1 MATTAGLDWPR
12 TTEIAEQ
19 QASLHALIGELKT
32 ANFNTVF
39 FQVRAR
45 GDAYYR
51 SAYEPW
57 GENLTGTLG
66 KDPGWDPL
74 AFLLA
79 EAHQAGFEVHA
90 WFNVFKIRGPNPVGT
105 SIPLHPSRA
114 HPQWVA
120 QHGGELWF
128 DPGIPEVREY
138 LISVAL
144 DIVKNYDVD
153 GINFDFIRY
162 PGPEFPDKE
171 SYRRYG
177 NGTPRDEWRR
187 SNISKFVVDFCD
199 RMRALKPMVKLGS
212 SPLGV
217 YRGET
222 EDEPEG
228 SYFSNS
234 QDSRSWLRLG
244 KHDYLAPQVY
254 WNIGASKGNPDFARL
269 ARSWGANASGRHI
282 YIGIAAYKADVAKE
296 IPAQIDSSRQS
307 GAAGQAFFRYDYL
320 KRAGLFG
327 GRYDLPG
334 IIPPMNWKDSIPPL
348 APQELTVTEL
358 APNVF
363 GLQWT
368 PPAEARDGDGAR
380 YYVIYRWTSARI
392 PFDNP
397 RAIAAV
403 TTDNRSSY
411 IDTVRVPTG
420 LSYYYAVTAFDKG
433 NNESPP
439 SNVSAGTMKELSAI
453 RGILEVTGLSI
464 QVSNTTQK
472 PTLIAYRLARRS
484 RVSVD
489 VLSIKPA
496 GSDTLVRSIVN
507 EVQEGGTYVFGLN
520 GIPFPRGK
528 HTLRLNTGESHLE
541 QSVDVP

>member
-1 MATTAGLDWPR
+1 
-12 TTEIAEQ
+12 
-19 QASLHALIGELKT
+19 
-32 ANFNTVF
+32 
-39 FQVRAR
+39 
-45 GDAYYR
+45 
-51 SAYEPW
+51 
-57 GENLTGTLG
+57 
-66 KDPGWDPL
+66 
-74 AFLLA
+74 
-79 EAHQAGFEVHA
+79 
-90 WFNVFKIRGPNPVGT
+90 
-105 SIPLHPSRA
+105 
-114 HPQWVA
+114 
-120 QHGGELWF
+120 
-128 DPGIPEVREY
+128 
-138 LISVAL
+138 
-144 DIVKNYDVD
+144 
-153 GINFDFIRY
+153 
-162 PGPEFPDKE
+162 
-171 SYRRYG
+171 
-177 NGTPRDEWRR
+177 
-187 SNISKFVVDFCD
+187 
-199 RMRALKPMVKLGS
+199 
-212 SPLGV
+212 
-217 YRGET
+217 
-222 EDEPEG
+222 
-228 SYFSNS
+228 
-234 QDSRSWLRLG
+234 
-244 KHDYLAPQVY
+244 
-254 WNIGASKGNPDFARL
+254 
-269 ARSWGANASGRHI
+269 
-282 YIGIAAYKADVAKE
+282 
-296 IPAQIDSSRQS
+296 
-307 GAAGQAFFRYDYL
+307 
-320 KRAGLFG
+320 
-327 GRYDLPG
+327 
-334 IIPPMNWKDSIPPL
+334 MNWKDSIPPL